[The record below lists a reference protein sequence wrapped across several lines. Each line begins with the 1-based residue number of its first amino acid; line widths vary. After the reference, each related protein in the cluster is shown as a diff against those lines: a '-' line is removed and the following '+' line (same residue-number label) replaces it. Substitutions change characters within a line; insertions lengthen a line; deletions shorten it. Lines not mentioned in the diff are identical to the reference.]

1 MKISVLSA
9 FFLCALLITGCASKY
24 QYKVTMLK
32 AAGFRTIVPTTPEQI
47 SQLKTLR
54 QHKVT
59 PVVKNGATSFIYADA
74 GLNLLLIGGEKQY
87 QQYQQYKLQHKI
99 REQQEETAALNANST
114 AWSCW
119 GGGFWGPG
127 FY

>member
-1 MKISVLSA
+1 MKKFILNTLLVGAVLM
-9 FFLCALLITGCASKY
+9 TGCASKY

-32 AAGFRTIVPTTPEQI
+32 AAGFRTIVPNTPAQVA
-47 SQLKTLR
+47 QLKTLR

-59 PVVKNGATSFIYADA
+59 PVLKNGKTTFVYADSA
-74 GLNLLLIGGEKQY
+74 KNLLLVGDEKQY
-87 QQYQQYKLQHKI
+87 HLYQEYKLQHKI
-99 REQQEETAALNANST
+99 QERQEETAALNADASD
-114 AWSCW
+114 WGCW